1 MEISLLFGSFNV
13 CQINL
18 FQLTEPRNETCLYI
32 KYSLA
37 IFIFLPCFFFSK
49 NTDRAIRKVQR
60 ETSFPC
66 MRHYGY
72 NDSKCVQN
80 SKIPSP
86 YKNISFITDSAAEVR
101 AIYGGKVCRVF
112 TIENDYAVVTNF
124 GSYFITYYPLKK
136 PGLKKG
142 DTIIQGQP
150 VSKVGYLDNACE
162 INILISKDKK
172 FIDPRT
178 WFRW

>member
-1 MEISLLFGSFNV
+1 MKPAFTLSILLLFLYSSLVSFSQKIQTGLFEKCKGKLPFPV
-13 CQINL
+13 C
-18 FQLTEPRNETCLYI
+18 
-32 KYSLA
+32 A
-37 IFIFLPCFFFSK
+37 I
-49 NTDRAIRKVQR
+49 
-60 ETSFPC
+60 
-66 MRHYGY
+66 YGY

-86 YKNISFITDSAAEVR
+86 YKNISFITDSATEVR

-162 INILISKDKK
+162 INILISKDKN